1 MALTEEDVPSFV
13 DAPLLSVE
21 SATEIFLEWSQP
33 EEVNGMFL
41 GFQLYRDGLLLL
53 DGSFL
58 TSFNDAG
65 LQPFT
70 EYSYFLEVCTNAGCT
85 NSSEVSNATLEA
97 VPELLADP
105 IVSTLEARLIELS
118 WLPPERPNGVLTEFI
133 VTLLT
138 NGSVVFRGLSLSTA
152 VANLSPF
159 TNYSFSL
166 QACNSLGCAATPPL
180 MVQTLEASPEGLAA
194 PRVRNLTS
202 ISVAVDWSTPAVANG
217 DISTYVLRRGNESF
231 EEQSQVIFTGLAF
244 SYNDLNLEPDTLYFY
259 TVEAVNGGGS
269 VESAPSYIRTTPDL
283 AAGIAPPVVTV
294 IGANEIRVT
303 WTEPEQPNGVIS
315 NYFLF
320 MDDVIVFSGIG
331 FAYTASNL
339 QPFTVY
345 SFYVEVCN
353 QVGCASSITV
363 SASTDQTAPEGVN
376 TPQLTVLGS
385 TAVEVSWSPPTAPN
399 GVIAQYEI
407 RRRLLDQFLT
417 ETIQHVG
424 GPAVL
429 SFTNSGLE
437 PFTSYE
443 YRLRVINEAG
453 STFSE
458 WVNATTDE
466 DIPEGISLPAFD
478 DADIFARNVTATWS
492 PPLQPN
498 GILLGY
504 RLEFRLVFDSMT
516 NLPGVPITAAEVGP
530 DVTTASVTGL
540 SPITTYDFRLVA
552 FTSAGE
558 GFGEFEAVA
567 TREDRPEELQPIVVE
582 ERSGETLTL
591 SWDPPLRPNGLI
603 VEYMLLLDGDLVY
616 RDSPASYMVLR
627 LQPFTSY
634 SLQLGACTVA
644 GCTFGEVQAATTAEA
659 APFGQPSPALT
670 ALSARSVEVTWSVP
684 AQPNGIIVS
693 YEILRQIDGVSSSL
707 AIVFRTNDT
716 LSRAYIDTSVL
727 PASVYQYA
735 IRAVNSV
742 GQTESD
748 FAAVSTPEAAPEG
761 VQAPSLAVLSSSS
774 LSLSWTPPSQQ
785 NGVITQYQAFRRAG
799 SATNASV
806 YIGQNPSF
814 VDTGLEAFT
823 RYFYVIQACTAGGC
837 AVGPEASAVTLED
850 IPADFAAPVALPLTQ
865 SAISVSWSEPDTP
878 NGIITTYIVTIS
890 PIGIQ
895 IQTTELEQ
903 NVSNLRAFTNYSVQV
918 QACTSVGCVA
928 SQTDVQTLEA
938 VPELISAPTL
948 VALNATAVQVS
959 WREPAIPNGVILRYD
974 LRRNGTLVLSAGGST
989 PLSYT
994 DAGLSPNQFYSYT
1007 VQAFTS
1013 AGAGEESS
1021 GTVVQTAPDTPE
1033 GILPPALTPLS
1044 STAIAVLWA
1053 APSSPNGVIQQ
1064 YILYQDGV
1072 IVFQGLAFSFT
1083 AQDLTPFTSYSFQLS
1098 VCTTTCGDSAVVSAQ
1113 TLEAAPLGQAAP
1125 SLVANGNTTVSVSW
1139 EPPSTPNG
1147 IVTRYEVERRSNGGS
1162 FVVVFPGPVRQFLDA
1177 DSLLRP
1183 AMAYDYRVTASN
1195 GASSVTSAPASV
1207 TLQHAAPEAVL
1218 PPRIENVEAT
1228 SLVAILQPPAVPNGV
1243 LTFYRVYQNGAVVNE
1258 TVPSSQ
1264 SDVIVVQLSTG
1275 LLPFTQYVFF
1285 IEICTSG
1292 GCGRSDVVTVTTTEA
1307 PPSGFDSPPLADV
1320 QSPREISIS
1329 WIPPAQPNGVITRYV
1344 YSMCT
1349 VSCAELVGSVQLDS
1363 RNL

>member
-1 MALTEEDVPSFV
+1 M
-13 DAPLLSVE
+13 
-21 SATEIFLEWSQP
+21 
-33 EEVNGMFL
+33 
-41 GFQLYRDGLLLL
+41 
-53 DGSFL
+53 
-58 TSFNDAG
+58 
-65 LQPFT
+65 
-70 EYSYFLEVCTNAGCT
+70 
-85 NSSEVSNATLEA
+85 
-97 VPELLADP
+97 
-105 IVSTLEARLIELS
+105 
-118 WLPPERPNGVLTEFI
+118 
-133 VTLLT
+133 
-138 NGSVVFRGLSLSTA
+138 
-152 VANLSPF
+152 
-159 TNYSFSL
+159 
-166 QACNSLGCAATPPL
+166 
-180 MVQTLEASPEGLAA
+180 
-194 PRVRNLTS
+194 
-202 ISVAVDWSTPAVANG
+202 
-217 DISTYVLRRGNESF
+217 
-231 EEQSQVIFTGLAF
+231 
-244 SYNDLNLEPDTLYFY
+244 
-259 TVEAVNGGGS
+259 
-269 VESAPSYIRTTPDL
+269 
-283 AAGIAPPVVTV
+283 
-294 IGANEIRVT
+294 
-303 WTEPEQPNGVIS
+303 
-315 NYFLF
+315 
-320 MDDVIVFSGIG
+320 
-331 FAYTASNL
+331 
-339 QPFTVY
+339 
-345 SFYVEVCN
+345 
-353 QVGCASSITV
+353 
-363 SASTDQTAPEGVN
+363 
-376 TPQLTVLGS
+376 
-385 TAVEVSWSPPTAPN
+385 
-399 GVIAQYEI
+399 
-407 RRRLLDQFLT
+407 
-417 ETIQHVG
+417 
-424 GPAVL
+424 
-429 SFTNSGLE
+429 
-437 PFTSYE
+437 
-443 YRLRVINEAG
+443 
-453 STFSE
+453 
-458 WVNATTDE
+458 
-466 DIPEGISLPAFD
+466 
-478 DADIFARNVTATWS
+478 
-492 PPLQPN
+492 
-498 GILLGY
+498 
-504 RLEFRLVFDSMT
+504 
-516 NLPGVPITAAEVGP
+516 
-530 DVTTASVTGL
+530 
-540 SPITTYDFRLVA
+540 
-552 FTSAGE
+552 
-558 GFGEFEAVA
+558 
-567 TREDRPEELQPIVVE
+567 
-582 ERSGETLTL
+582 
-591 SWDPPLRPNGLI
+591 
-603 VEYMLLLDGDLVY
+603 
-616 RDSPASYMVLR
+616 
-627 LQPFTSY
+627 
-634 SLQLGACTVA
+634 
-644 GCTFGEVQAATTAEA
+644 
-659 APFGQPSPALT
+659 
-670 ALSARSVEVTWSVP
+670 TWSVP

-716 LSRAYIDTSVL
+716 LSRAYTDTSVL

-994 DAGLSPNQFYSYT
+994 DAELSPNQFYSYT

-1072 IVFQGLAFSFT
+1072 VVFQGLAFSFT
-1083 AQDLTPFTSYSFQLS
+1083 VQDLTPFTSYSFQLS

-1113 TLEAAPLGQAAP
+1113 TLEAAPLGQAPP

-1147 IVTRYEVERRSNGGS
+1147 IVTRYEVERRSSGGS
-1162 FVVVFPGPVRQFLDA
+1162 FVVVFSGPVRQFLDA

-1207 TLQHAAPEAVL
+1207 TLQDAAPEAVL

-1243 LTFYRVYQNGAVVNE
+1243 LTLYRVYQNGAVVNE

-1292 GCGRSDVVTVTTTEA
+1292 GCGRSDVVTVTTAEA

-1329 WIPPAQPNGVITRYV
+1329 WIPPARPNGMITSYTVRYSESCPQPPQPNLDLPACVLGPCASITIDDGLPGSQRSLLFNGSLLSAPIPYSSYQFQVEAFNSAGSATSPCTGPVQNPPSAPEPLQELFRFSLDQENQCVSLDWSKAFLLNGQLLHFIVSRNGSPLLQQPITQAKLANEPVGIPLEYVITAVTR
-1344 YSMCT
+1344 
-1349 VSCAELVGSVQLDS
+1349 EGSVSLQPVVLMLEGAPPGTTVEPPSVTAPTTLPPPDRLFYQEAAFIIGIIVLGVAILFVIGAVSLCCLRPRGSSYKVRETLPPEEPTTPTKNITPTRVGGYSRMRMPTSDSWSPGEKNSWGEGDIPDLGSELEGPVYTPDMRSYSPKKSDTSGLLENEHRLSDIKISSQASQQYPLRQLATASDDFDS
-1363 RNL
+1363 YRASRTTFADTKV